1 MLMVIDSTK
10 KMVLRD
16 FFTSF
21 GNMHADSWI
30 PGILQGYCHPAAV
43 LEHAIPSL
51 LKGKGLN

>member
-1 MLMVIDSTK
+1 MVIDSTK

-43 LEHAIPSL
+43 LEHAIPSI